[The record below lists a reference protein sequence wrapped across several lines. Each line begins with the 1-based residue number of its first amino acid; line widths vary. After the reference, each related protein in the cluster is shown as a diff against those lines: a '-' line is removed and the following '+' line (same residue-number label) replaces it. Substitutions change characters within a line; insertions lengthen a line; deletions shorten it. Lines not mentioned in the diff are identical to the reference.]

1 MPCLDMQ
8 MALQA
13 YVDGELSAE
22 RAALLEQH
30 LTGCRECQVELARLQ
45 AVMTALE
52 TWPLVVEPMQLT
64 DRIMRQVRSRPALPA
79 FRFRWSDLAISLAGA
94 GLVFAAM
101 LCWRALTSTDW
112 SRLYRTRMSLQLE
125 MLRLEALLQARRLFG
140 TVAITPAG
148 GLVAAV
154 GVMLIVALGLV
165 VWDLIGWQRKAI
177 SVT

>member
-79 FRFRWSDLAISLAGA
+79 FRFRWSDLPGGSRVGLCRYVMLARPDLDRLEPAISHPHVSATGD
-94 GLVFAAM
+94 AA
-101 LCWRALTSTDW
+101 
-112 SRLYRTRMSLQLE
+112 
-125 MLRLEALLQARRLFG
+125 
-140 TVAITPAG
+140 AG
-148 GLVAAV
+148 GLAPGPPSVRDRRHNSGRGAGGRCGSDAHRRSGSCGV
-154 GVMLIVALGLV
+154 GPHRMATKGDICHL
-165 VWDLIGWQRKAI
+165 
-177 SVT
+177 